1 MKLVEYLKEVVE
13 RGGSD
18 LHVSVNA
25 PPMMRLYGEL
35 AVLERKTLSG
45 QDTFSL
51 LGAVLT
57 ENQQKA
63 LELKKNIDFALEIP
77 HAGQIQ
83 RFRCNVFYQRNG
95 LDGVFRV
102 IPREIPTLK
111 ELNLP
116 ATIESLTRFVDGL
129 ILVTGPTGS
138 GKSTTIA
145 ALIDIIN
152 QNQSR
157 NIITVED
164 PIEHVHSNKT
174 SLIKQRQVHMHTK
187 SFHSALLSALRQDP
201 DVILLGEMRDLDTI
215 DLALNAAST
224 GHLVFSTMHTS
235 SSSKAIERLVEFY
248 PHQRQASI
256 RSILAECTRAV
267 VAQQLI
273 IRSDGWGRI
282 PAVEIMVNS
291 IPIANMIRE
300 FKTHQIITVIQTSK
314 NMGMISMDDYLIK
327 LVEEGKITTMTA
339 YEHAIDRKKIETL
352 TGFPGKS

>member
-35 AVLERKTLSG
+35 AVLERNVLSA
-45 QDTFSL
+45 QDTMAL

-57 ENQQKA
+57 DNQLKA
-63 LELKKNIDFALEIP
+63 LEQKKNIDFALEVP
-77 HAGQIQ
+77 HAGHIQ
-83 RFRCNVFYQRNG
+83 RFRCNVFYQRDG

-102 IPREIPTLK
+102 IPREIPSLK

-116 ATIESLTRFVDGL
+116 GTLESLTRFLDGL

-145 ALIDIIN
+145 ALVDIIN
-152 QNQSR
+152 RDQAR

-164 PIEHVHSNKT
+164 PIEHVHTNKL

-187 SFHSALLSALRQDP
+187 SFHNALRSALRQDP
-201 DVILLGEMRDLDTI
+201 DVIMLGEMRELDTI

-224 GHLVFSTMHTS
+224 GHLVFSTMHTPS
-235 SSSKAIERLVEFY
+235 ASKAIERLVEFY
-248 PHQRQASI
+248 PPQRQASV
-256 RSILAECTRAV
+256 RSILADCIRAV

-327 LVEEGKITTMTA
+327 LVQEGKITTMTA
-339 YEHAIDRKKIETL
+339 YENAIDRKKLETL
-352 TGFPGKS
+352 LGFPGKS